1 MYKYQINISIRYS
14 VTGLTTGLRS
24 DCISARKANLYKPGK
39 VDCLTTLPLVSHAS
53 WWAGLGTRLLFQRL
67 LSHRLL
73 SMISPHRPA
82 LESQRAQEGSS
93 DARTFHDNSGQH
105 QTNCGPKL
113 LCQGVS
119 FE

>member
-1 MYKYQINISIRYS
+1 MYKYQINISIHYS
-14 VTGLTTGLRS
+14 VTGLTMGLRS
-24 DCISARKANLYKPGK
+24 DCISARKVNSYNLGK
-39 VDCLTTLPLVSHAS
+39 VDCLTTLQLGSHAS
-53 WWAGLGTRLLFQRL
+53 WWAGPGTRLLFQLL
-67 LSHRLL
+67 LSHSLL

-93 DARTFHDNSGQH
+93 DARTFRDNSGQH

-113 LCQGVS
+113 LCQGVP